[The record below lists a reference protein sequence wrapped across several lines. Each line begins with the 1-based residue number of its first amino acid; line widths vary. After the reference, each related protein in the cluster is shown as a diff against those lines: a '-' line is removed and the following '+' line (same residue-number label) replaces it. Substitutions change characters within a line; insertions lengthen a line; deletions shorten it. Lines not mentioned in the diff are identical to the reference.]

1 MQNKNNKEL
10 LQKQIRH
17 AHERAAASVIA
28 LGMIAGSV
36 AISGEIRHSV
46 KELASH
52 PILAVVEHSIKE
64 SEVAHR
70 AMRLDSVMPMDP
82 ISGE

>member
-1 MQNKNNKEL
+1 MQNKNNKQL
-10 LQKQIRH
+10 RKKIRH
-17 AHERAAASVIA
+17 AHERVAAGVFAVG
-28 LGMIAGSV
+28 LMAGSI
-36 AISGEIRHSV
+36 AISGEIRSSIKHY
-46 KELASH
+46 AAH

-82 ISGE
+82 IGGE